1 MRKIIAIVLAPIL
14 VLVTGCGKQD
24 KEILANIGRKI
35 TSKFDSA
42 ASPTRKKLE
51 MGIQAMR
58 GEILESSIED
68 SVLFRIRTDKNLK
81 DQKIEVSSK
90 EEGVI
95 LLKGTVPDEQSKLR
109 AIEVAEST
117 RGVNKVESELV
128 EKISDDVAP
137 KKAVDPKDAAEVKKE
152 ASEGEKVP
160 EKPKDQFQPFD
171 PSKANEKGGQDK
183 PAPPLK

>member
-1 MRKIIAIVLAPIL
+1 M
-14 VLVTGCGKQD
+14 
-24 KEILANIGRKI
+24 
-35 TSKFDSA
+35 
-42 ASPTRKKLE
+42 
-51 MGIQAMR
+51 
-58 GEILESSIED
+58 ESSIQD

-128 EKISDDVAP
+128 EKISEDVAP
-137 KKAVDPKDAAEVKKE
+137 KKLLIPKMRLKLKK
-152 ASEGEKVP
+152 K
-160 EKPKDQFQPFD
+160 
-171 PSKANEKGGQDK
+171 
-183 PAPPLK
+183 

>member
-1 MRKIIAIVLAPIL
+1 MRKIIVIVLAPLL
-14 VLVTGCGKQD
+14 VLLAGCGKQD

-90 EEGVI
+90 EVGVI
-95 LLKGTVPDEQSKLR
+95 LLKGTVPDEQSKIR
-109 AIEVAEST
+109 AIEVAENT
-117 RGVNKVESELV
+117 KGVNKVESELV

-137 KKAVDPKDAAEVKKE
+137 KKAFDPKDAPDVKKE
-152 ASEGEKVP
+152 ASEVEKVP

-171 PSKANEKGGQDK
+171 PSKANEKGEQDK

>member
-1 MRKIIAIVLAPIL
+1 MRRIIAIVLAPIILL
-14 VLVTGCGKQD
+14 VSGCGKQD

-35 TSKFDSA
+35 TSKFESA

-68 SVLFRIRTDKNLK
+68 AVLFRIRTDKNLK
-81 DQKIEVSSK
+81 DQKIEVSCK

-95 LLKGTVPDEQSKLR
+95 LLKGTVPDEQSKVR
-109 AIEVAEST
+109 AIEVAENT
-117 RGVNKVESELV
+117 KGVTKVESELV
-128 EKISDDVAP
+128 EKASDDVVP
-137 KKAVDPKDAAEVKKE
+137 KKTVDPKDAPGVKKE
-152 ASEGEKVP
+152 AIEAEKVP

-171 PSKANEKGGQDK
+171 PNMLNEKGEQDK

>member
-1 MRKIIAIVLAPIL
+1 
-14 VLVTGCGKQD
+14 
-24 KEILANIGRKI
+24 
-35 TSKFDSA
+35 
-42 ASPTRKKLE
+42 
-51 MGIQAMR
+51 MR

-95 LLKGTVPDEQSKLR
+95 LLKGTVPDEQSKIR
-109 AIEVAEST
+109 AVEVAEST

-137 KKAVDPKDAAEVKKE
+137 KKAVDPKDAPEVKKE
-152 ASEGEKVP
+152 ASEVEKVP

-171 PSKANEKGGQDK
+171 PSKANEKGEQDK

>member
-1 MRKIIAIVLAPIL
+1 MRRIAAIVLVPIL
-14 VLVTGCGKQD
+14 VMISGCGKQD

-35 TSKFDSA
+35 TAKFESA

-68 SVLFRIRTDKNLK
+68 SVLFRLRTDKNLK

-90 EEGVI
+90 EQGVI
-95 LLKGTVPDEQSKLR
+95 LLKGTVPDEQSKVR
-109 AIEVAEST
+109 AIEVAENT
-117 RGVNKVESELV
+117 KGVNKVESELV
-128 EKISDDVAP
+128 EKIPDNVAP
-137 KKAVDPKDAAEVKKE
+137 KKAVDSKDAPEVKKE
-152 ASEGEKVP
+152 GVEIEKAP

-171 PSKANEKGGQDK
+171 PNKANEKGEQDK

>member
-1 MRKIIAIVLAPIL
+1 MRRIIVIVLVPII
-14 VLVTGCGKQD
+14 VLVSGCGKQD

-35 TSKFDSA
+35 TSKFESA
-42 ASPTRKKLE
+42 SSPTRKKLE

-58 GEILESSIED
+58 GEILESSIQD

-128 EKISDDVAP
+128 EKISEDVAP
-137 KKAVDPKDAAEVKKE
+137 KKAVDPKDAPEVKKE
-152 ASEGEKVP
+152 VNEAEKVP

-171 PSKANEKGGQDK
+171 PNQPKDKGEQDK
-183 PAPPLK
+183 TAPPLK

>member
-1 MRKIIAIVLAPIL
+1 MRRILAIVLIPIL
-14 VLVTGCGKQD
+14 FLVAGCGKQD

-35 TSKFDSA
+35 TSKFESA

-58 GEILESSIED
+58 GEILESSVED
-68 SVLFRIRTDKNLK
+68 AVLFRLRTDKNLK
-81 DQKIEVSSK
+81 DQKIEVSCK

-95 LLKGTVPDEQSKLR
+95 LLKGTVHDERSKVR
-109 AIEVAEST
+109 AIEVAENT

-128 EKISDDVAP
+128 EKAPDDGAS
-137 KKAVDPKDAAEVKKE
+137 KKPVDPKDAPEVKKE
-152 ASEGEKVP
+152 ATEAEKVP

-171 PSKANEKGGQDK
+171 PSKANEKGEQDK